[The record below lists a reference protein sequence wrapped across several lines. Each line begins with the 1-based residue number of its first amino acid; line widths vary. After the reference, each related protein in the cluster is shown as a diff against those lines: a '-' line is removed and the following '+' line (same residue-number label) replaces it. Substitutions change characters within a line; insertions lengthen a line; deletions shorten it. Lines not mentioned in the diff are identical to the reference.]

1 MHAGVERTFLG
12 WERPFLAA
20 AAERWIEFVRDSE
33 LDPSRCVLVLPGRRA
48 ARRLEER
55 IAQLAPPAW
64 PPPRVVSEGDLARVL
79 SKERV
84 RLASEWQR
92 ALAWREVLGAAS
104 AQERETL
111 WSGGERHGVAGLA
124 NLCARTFSEL
134 AREGLDAAGVAKAAS
149 ASENF
154 GAPQRW
160 QVLAELERRYLA
172 ALERRGRRDPA
183 AVAREAAQAE
193 LDTTLCVHLFALV
206 DPPRA
211 LRKLLERVEGVASFV
226 FAPPEHAADFD
237 EFGALRSERWAE
249 ADVEFDD
256 ARWRVVEGPDDQA
269 REALAELARVEPPPA
284 PEEVAIGVPD
294 EDVLPFLERRLLE
307 AGCEPRWAGGQVL
320 AHTREARLLL
330 DAIAWLV
337 RPGVE
342 EFARL
347 AAHPD
352 FERLCMQTGG
362 APVVTLGAALDRY
375 VGEHVPARIDGS
387 WPAERA
393 ELRGSMREPVL
404 RAIETLDAAVARAR
418 QLFGAT
424 ASGAHSSAEW
434 ADALASWLT
443 AAFAETDLEARDPRG
458 WKRARSLELL
468 AELVRELREADE
480 GVAPVALD
488 AAAFHELLAARLNAI
503 DLPPPPGDG
512 RPVVELFG
520 WLELVLDDA
529 PHLVVTGVQE
539 GSLPT
544 APGIGLLSESARR
557 DLELGHEQRRVA
569 RDVWALRAILA
580 SRPNVTLL
588 TGRRSS
594 ERNPHRPSRLLLRCA
609 PERVVQRVRAVW
621 PEHESDPP
629 AVVGAPPMYRP
640 PRPDRPFEGVLR
652 VTDFK
657 TYIESPY
664 AFYVQRVLGLCAVES
679 RLLELDPLRFGSLAH
694 EVLELV
700 GHESWRE
707 CADEKRLLDALEERL
722 EQLRRA
728 RFGSA
733 PRPAVALQIEKL
745 RARLAGFA
753 AWQARQVELGW
764 RIHAVEWKAPGLEL
778 DGLRVAGRIDRIER
792 HAASGNWRVVD
803 YKTGD
808 RARKPRSAHW
818 SKTRGWI
825 DLQLPL
831 YRELTGELWRGA
843 TLELGYVNLGRDEG
857 AEPFE
862 TFVCSE
868 EDHVEALEKA
878 REVVR
883 GIRAGEFERVGE
895 RAPFEAS
902 LAALC
907 GFGLLADDE
916 DDESEAEA

>member
-1 MHAGVERTFLG
+1 MHAGVELIFLG

-20 AAERWIEFVRDSE
+20 AAERWIEFVAKRG
-33 LDPSRCVLVLPGRRA
+33 LDPARCVLVLPGRRA

-104 AQERETL
+104 AQEREAL
-111 WSGGERHGVAGLA
+111 WSGGERQGVAGLA
-124 NLCARTFSEL
+124 SLCARTFSEL
-134 AREGLDAAGVAKAAS
+134 AREGLDAARVAEAAGANES
-149 ASENF
+149 F

-160 QVLAELERRYLA
+160 RTLAELERRYVA

-183 AVAREAAQAE
+183 AVARAAAQGE
-193 LDTTLCVHLFALV
+193 LDTTWCVQLFALV

-211 LRKLLERVEGVASFV
+211 LRKLLERVDDVASFV
-226 FAPPEHAADFD
+226 FAPAEHAADFD
-237 EFGALRSERWAE
+237 AFGALRSESWAE
-249 ADVEFDD
+249 ADVAFDD
-256 ARWRVVEGPDDQA
+256 ARWRVVDGPDDQA

-320 AHTREARLLL
+320 AHTREARLAL
-330 DAIAWLV
+330 DALAWLV

-352 FERLCMQTGG
+352 FERLCGQPGG
-362 APVVTLGAALDRY
+362 TLGAALDRY

-387 WPAERA
+387 WPADRA
-393 ELRGSMREPVL
+393 ELRTSMRA
-404 RAIETLDAAVARAR
+404 AIEGLGAAVSRANE
-418 QLFGAT
+418 LFGST
-424 ASGAHSSAEW
+424 ASGAHPSAEW
-434 ADALASWLT
+434 ADALARWLS
-443 AAFAETDLEARDPRG
+443 AAFAETDLDARDPRG
-458 WKRARSLELL
+458 WKRARALELL

-529 PHLVVTGVQE
+529 PHLVITGVQE
-539 GSLPT
+539 GSLPS
-544 APGIGLLSESARR
+544 APGIGLLTEAARR
-557 DLELGHEQRRVA
+557 ELELGHEQRRVA

-629 AVVGAPPMYRP
+629 AAAGAPPSYRP
-640 PRPDRPFEGVLR
+640 PRPERAFEGVLR

-664 AFYVQRVLGLCAVES
+664 AFYVQRVLGLRAVES
-679 RLLELDPLRFGSLAH
+679 RVLELDPRSFGSLAH

-700 GHESWRE
+700 GHETWRA
-707 CADEKRLLDALEERL
+707 CTDDKRLLAALEGRL
-722 EQLRRA
+722 EQLSGA
-728 RFGSA
+728 RFGST
-733 PRPAVALQIEKL
+733 PRPAVVLQIEKL
-745 RARLAGFA
+745 RARLASFA
-753 AWQARQVELGW
+753 RWQAQQVELGW
-764 RIHAVEWKAPGLEL
+764 RTHAVEWNAPGIEI
-778 DGLRVAGRIDRIER
+778 DGQRVAGRIDRIER
-792 HAASGNWRVVD
+792 HAANGNWRVVD

-808 RARKPRSAHW
+808 KSRPPRSAHF
-818 SKTRGWI
+818 SRARGWI

-831 YRELTGELWRGA
+831 YRELTAELWRGA
-843 TLELGYVNLGRDEG
+843 PLELGYVNLGRDEDDELF
-857 AEPFE
+857 AA
-862 TFVCSE
+862 FVCSAE
-868 EDHVEALEKA
+868 EHAEALEKA

-883 GIRAGEFERVGE
+883 GIRAAEFERVGE
-895 RAPFEAS
+895 KAPFDAS

-907 GFGLLADDE
+907 GFGLLADE
-916 DDESEAEA
+916 ESDESEAEA

>member
-1 MHAGVERTFLG
+1 MHARVELEFLG

-20 AAERWIEFVRDSE
+20 AAERWIEFVRERD
-33 LDPSRCVLVLPGRRA
+33 LDPARCVLVLPGRRA

-84 RLASEWQR
+84 RLASEWQC

-111 WSGGERHGVAGLA
+111 WSGGERHPVAGLA

-134 AREGLDAAGVAKAAS
+134 AREGLDAASVAEAAG
-149 ASENF
+149 ASQNF

-183 AVAREAAQAE
+183 AVARAAAQAE
-193 LDTTLCVHLFALV
+193 LDTTWCVQLFALV

-211 LRKLLERVEGVASFV
+211 LRKLLERVEKVASFA
-226 FAPPEHAADFD
+226 FAPAEFAADFD
-237 EFGALRSERWAE
+237 EFGALRGERWAE

-320 AHTREARLLL
+320 AHTREARLVL
-330 DAIAWLV
+330 DALAWLV

-352 FERLCMQTGG
+352 FERLCEPSG
-362 APVVTLGAALDRY
+362 AAPAVGLGAALDRY
-375 VGEHVPARIDGS
+375 VGEHVPARIDGN
-387 WPAERA
+387 WPTDRA
-393 ELRGSMREPVL
+393 ALRTSMRA
-404 RAIETLDAAVARAR
+404 AIETLDAAVARAR
-418 QLFGAT
+418 QLFEPA
-424 ASGAHSSAEW
+424 ASGAHSSADW
-434 ADALASWLT
+434 ADALARWLT
-443 AAFAETDLEARDPRG
+443 AAFAETDLDARDPRG
-458 WKRARSLELL
+458 WKRARALELL
-468 AELVRELREADE
+468 AEFVRELREADE

-488 AAAFHELLAARLNAI
+488 AAAFHELLAARFNAI

-529 PHLVVTGVQE
+529 PHLVITGVQE

-544 APGIGLLSESARR
+544 ASSLGLLSESARR

-580 SRPNVTLL
+580 SRPNVTLV

-594 ERNPHRPSRLLLRCA
+594 QRNPHRPSRLLLRCA

-621 PEHESDPP
+621 PEHEGDPP
-629 AVVGAPPMYRP
+629 AVAGAPPSYHP
-640 PRPDRPFEGVLR
+640 PRPERAFEGVLR

-664 AFYVQRVLGLCAVES
+664 AFYVQRVLGLSAVES

-707 CADEKRLLDALEERL
+707 CADEKRLLAALESRL
-722 EQLRRA
+722 EQLSCA
-728 RFGSA
+728 RFGAA

-745 RARLAGFA
+745 RARLASFA

-764 RIHAVEWKAPGLEL
+764 RIHAVEWNAPGLDI

-792 HAASGNWRVVD
+792 HTASGDWRVVD

-808 RARKPRSAHW
+808 KSRKPRNAHL

-843 TLELGYVNLGRDEG
+843 ALELGYVNLGRDEG
-857 AEPFE
+857 DESYEA
-862 TFVCSE
+862 FVCSE
-868 EDHVEALEKA
+868 EEHAEALEKA

-883 GIRAGEFERVGE
+883 GIRAAEFERVSDQ
-895 RAPFEAS
+895 APFDAS